1 MASLAAENL
10 ICLLDPAAG
19 RAPPT
24 VLNPQVLGRRL

>member
-19 RAPPT
+19 RAAPT
-24 VLNPQVLGRRL
+24 LLNPEALARRL